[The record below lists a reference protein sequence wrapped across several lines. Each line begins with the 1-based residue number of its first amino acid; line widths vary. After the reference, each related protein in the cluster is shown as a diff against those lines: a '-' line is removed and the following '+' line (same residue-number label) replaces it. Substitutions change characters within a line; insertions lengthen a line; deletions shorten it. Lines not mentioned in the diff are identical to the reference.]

1 MFDDQGLTLRE
12 FGTEYGATTGR
23 PRRCGWLD
31 LVALKHAVIVSGIDS
46 IVLTKVDILSIFEK
60 IKVCTGY
67 KIGNKKLASY
77 PLNLEDLSSVTPV
90 YKEFPSWKI
99 EDLSKNKVPSSLKAL
114 IKFIESTLK
123 VKVSMV
129 SVGPERDEI
138 IYL

>member
-1 MFDDQGLTLRE
+1 M
-12 FGTEYGATTGR
+12 
-23 PRRCGWLD
+23 
-31 LVALKHAVIVSGIDS
+31 
-46 IVLTKVDILSIFEK
+46 
-60 IKVCTGY
+60 
-67 KIGNKKLASY
+67 
-77 PLNLEDLSSVTPV
+77 EDLSSVTPI